1 MINRE
6 NAIELSELMNNRTTT
21 DPTFI
26 IEMDSR
32 KICDVNETVIS
43 GCDNYNPIGKDI
55 DKIVY
60 IEKNIGSALSPA
72 FFNGQWFN
80 LQQETLIWEGS
91 PHIKISLQQRVG
103 VPDFDTLHSLKK
115 MIGFLLHRLRSPL
128 TGMQGYLDIIEERT
142 EDESN
147 TKHLEKV
154 NKGIEQLFDLLDDLE
169 SLQEISLKTVELN
182 NYSADP
188 ETIIDEII
196 SNYPDEVQDH
206 ITFTPPANP
215 HLLRCSPGDL
225 KRILS
230 ALVDNAI
237 EHAPVNEGNQ
247 VTIEFPSAN
256 AVKISHNGNPIPKSI
271 AQQLFFPFV
280 TGKATK
286 LGIGLTMAMLY
297 AKRYKGSI
305 FLTDNSPFRG
315 VSFTFC
321 LPPSLPSSSL
331 L

>member
-6 NAIELSELMNNRTTT
+6 NAIELSELMNNRTTS
-21 DPTFI
+21 DPIFI

-32 KICDVNETVIS
+32 KIRDVNETVIS

-55 DKIVY
+55 DNIVY
-60 IEKNIGSALSPA
+60 IEKNIGSAISPA

-103 VPDFDTLHSLKK
+103 IPDFDTLHSLKK

-128 TGMQGYLDIIEERT
+128 TGMQGYLSIIEGRT
-142 EDESN
+142 EDETN
-147 TKHLEKV
+147 ARHLEKV

-169 SLQEISLKTVELN
+169 SLQDISLKTVELN
-182 NYSADP
+182 NYSANP
-188 ETIIDEII
+188 EPILDEII
-196 SNYPDEVQDH
+196 SGYSEETQDH
-206 ITFTPPANP
+206 ITFIPSADTQ
-215 HLLRCSPGDL
+215 LLRCSPGDL

-230 ALVDNAI
+230 ALIDNAL
-237 EHAPVNEGNQ
+237 EHAPVNKDNQ
-247 VTIEFPSAN
+247 ITIELPSAN

-321 LPPSLPSSSL
+321 LPPSLPSASL